1 MVVIATVAVVGVL
14 DVLRA
19 MCDGPEGKSLI
30 VVGGLVTIFPL
41 NEGPVR
47 THTHMCMYAL
57 LFHLPQLDAAYR
69 TTPSINHVLTSLTIS
84 PQNKCH

>member
-47 THTHMCMYAL
+47 THTHV
-57 LFHLPQLDAAYR
+57 HVR
-69 TTPSINHVLTSLTIS
+69 TLISLAPT
-84 PQNKCH
+84 